1 MIIDFLYQSLR
12 LIVIVGTASLL
23 IRYLF
28 VMLIAPIYD
37 LKEILKAKRY
47 QQINSPPVSIS
58 VIIPA
63 WNEAVGITKTIQSVI
78 DNHYPNLEIIVI
90 NDGSTDDSDK
100 IIKTFIKK
108 HPDEKIIYHYQAN
121 AGKGHALNQGLK
133 LATSEIIMTMDADS
147 ILDDQ
152 ALYHLSIHFQDPELA
167 GLVGRVEIA
176 NYQSLIG
183 YLQYFEYS
191 FGFYAKK
198 ANSLLGIEYI
208 FGGACAA
215 FRKSLTF
222 DQFGEFD
229 TANLTEDIEMSL
241 RTQFHGLRSKYAS
254 DVVCYTEGASSIYGL
269 VKQRI
274 RWKKGR
280 FETFDKYR
288 EMFFSR
294 KPQHNKLLTWGL
306 LPSSVLLEFQ
316 LLIEPIS
323 LSYFFIDNVIKRNPL
338 GLALSISFFAIGFI
352 ILAIFEVPRHKL
364 RFGLSWIYLWPLIY
378 ILVWVEYL
386 ALMQSVYLSI
396 RKRQL
401 QWQKWERKGI

>member
-1 MIIDFLYQSLR
+1 MIVDFLYQALR
-12 LIVIVGTASLL
+12 LVVIIGTASLL
-23 IRYLF
+23 VRYLF

-37 LKEILKAKRY
+37 IKESLRIKNYDKQR
-47 QQINSPPVSIS
+47 IKPISVS

-63 WNEAVGITKTIQSVI
+63 WNEAVGITKTIQSVL
-78 DNHYPNLEIIVI
+78 DNNYPNLEIIII
-90 NDGSTDDSDK
+90 NDGSTDNSDK
-100 IIKTFIKK
+100 LIKAFLKK
-108 HPDEKIIYHYQAN
+108 HKGKNIIYHYQAN

-133 LATSEIIMTMDADS
+133 LANSEVIMTMDADS
-147 ILDDQ
+147 ILDKQ
-152 ALYHLSIHFQDPELA
+152 ALHNLSNHFLDPSLA

-241 RTQFHGLRSKYAS
+241 RTQFHGLKSKYAS

-306 LPSSVLLEFQ
+306 LPSSILLELQ

-338 GLALSISFFAIGFI
+338 GLALSISFFAVGFI
-352 ILAIFEVPRHKL
+352 ILAIFEVSERKL
-364 RFGLSWIYLWPLIY
+364 KFGLSWIYLWPLIY

-396 RKRQL
+396 RKRKL
-401 QWQKWERKGI
+401 RWQKWERKGI